1 MHALYQ
7 FYLMAGLIKI
17 IREAQKGGFDLIMK
31 PAENEPALKTILFGG
46 TDMQLF
52 HLSPCPV
59 WIFKPTFNTELRRIM
74 IAVDLL
80 AGDKEKS
87 ALANS
92 VLKWGKYIS
101 SLVGS
106 ELHVVHTW
114 HLFGETKMRGR
125 TLNAKTVDRLVQD
138 EERKHRQWLNE
149 ALEKI
154 GLEQEKIQIHFHKGD
169 AKHLV
174 PVIANDKNIDLLVMG
189 TVGRTGIPGFFI
201 GNTADSVL
209 RQVGCS
215 VLAIKPK
222 GFSTPV
228 K

>member
-154 GLEQEKIQIHFHKGD
+154 GLEQEKIQITFTKEMQS
-169 AKHLV
+169 
-174 PVIANDKNIDLLVMG
+174 I
-189 TVGRTGIPGFFI
+189 
-201 GNTADSVL
+201 
-209 RQVGCS
+209 
-215 VLAIKPK
+215 
-222 GFSTPV
+222 
-228 K
+228 